1 MYKTINLLFTIILVF
16 SSQANAS
23 LVKLYGEANGSLGHS
38 ITHNVDGVEVKI
50 DAYYYDKITRE
61 VFPGVVVG
69 IDGEANSRHPAGIGI
84 GKSATSVNPPGLDNV
99 GGMNIGEVFH
109 DYLEFLVFSFDS
121 AVKVVEVE
129 TDGLGPHGTSVEYWS
144 GANELNWSRV
154 KVGVDDNGNDVFTIN
169 NSDDLRAKIDELGD
183 RNIFIDTAGDY
194 YSDPDVPVFPGFKP
208 DAEGVSWF
216 AIGAMPEEAF
226 NVFSIQ
232 AVQFTAAASPAPVP
246 VPSAFWLFLTAAL
259 GLVRRKGV

>member
-23 LVKLYGEANGSLGHS
+23 LVKLYEESNGSLGHS

-50 DAYYYDKITRE
+50 GAYYYDKITKE
-61 VFPGVVVG
+61 VFSGVVVG
-69 IDGEANSRHPAGIGI
+69 IDGIANSKHPAGVGV
-84 GKSATSVNPPGLDNV
+84 GKSATSINPPGLDNV
-99 GGMNIGEVFH
+99 GGVEIDGIFH

-121 AVKVVEVE
+121 VVNVVGVE
-129 TDGLGPHGTSVEYWS
+129 TDGLGPHGTSAEYWS
-144 GANELNWSRV
+144 GESKLDSLN
-154 KVGVDDNGNDVFTIN
+154 NI
-169 NSDDLRAKIDELGD
+169 DDLGV
-183 RNIFIDTAGDY
+183 NNTFVNTSAG
-194 YSDPDVPVFPGFKP
+194 FNPG
-208 DAEGVSWF
+208 AEGVSWF

-232 AVQFTAAASPAPVP
+232 AVQFTAASSPAPVP

-259 GLVRRKGV
+259 GLVRRKSL